1 MDAGEFGLLNKTF
14 QFFRNQTNKE
24 LYQTL
29 IDVVDELSWK
39 HASDLS
45 ESFFQMLGGKDN
57 FKNAIIV
64 GRKNLGSVIEAEDFE
79 IGIIYLASGAEY
91 PPHAHEAVEL
101 YHTILGTALWG
112 PSKRHLK
119 PVHPDTLVLH
129 PNSRPHAFK
138 VIYL

>member
-1 MDAGEFGLLNKTF
+1 MQVNLALNKTF

-45 ESFFQMLGGKDN
+45 ESYFRMLGGKDN

-64 GRKNLGSVIEAEDFE
+64 GRKDLGSVIEVEDFE
-79 IGIIYLASGAEY
+79 IGIIFTLY
-91 PPHAHEAVEL
+91 P
-101 YHTILGTALWG
+101 
-112 PSKRHLK
+112 
-119 PVHPDTLVLH
+119 D
-129 PNSRPHAFK
+129 
-138 VIYL
+138 

>member
-1 MDAGEFGLLNKTF
+1 MQVNLALNKTF

-64 GRKNLGSVIEAEDFE
+64 GRKDLGSVIKAEDFE
-79 IGIIYLASGAEY
+79 IGIIFTLY
-91 PPHAHEAVEL
+91 P
-101 YHTILGTALWG
+101 
-112 PSKRHLK
+112 
-119 PVHPDTLVLH
+119 D
-129 PNSRPHAFK
+129 
-138 VIYL
+138 